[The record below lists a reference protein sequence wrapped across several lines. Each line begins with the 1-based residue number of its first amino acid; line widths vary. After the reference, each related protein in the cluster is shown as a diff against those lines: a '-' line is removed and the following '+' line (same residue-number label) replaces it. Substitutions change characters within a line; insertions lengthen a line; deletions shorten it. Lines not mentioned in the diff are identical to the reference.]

1 MQKLFPAFLLILALA
16 LPAQAFNLA
25 LHDAP
30 AEVYFSPRGGA
41 QDALVQRIEAAAQ
54 SVHVLAYSFT
64 SRPLAEA
71 LGRASARGVAV
82 LVVLD
87 RSQRTAK
94 GGQAQALA
102 ASGCTVWT
110 DRQHAIA
117 HNKIMIFDGQA
128 VALGSYNFTASA
140 EERNA
145 ENLLLIDSPDL
156 ARLYLDDWEKHRAHA
171 ERL

>member
-1 MQKLFPAFLLILALA
+1 MKTMRAALFLLVALA

-25 LHDAP
+25 LHDVP

-41 QDALVQRIEAAAQ
+41 QDALVQRIGAAAQ

-64 SRPLAEA
+64 SKPIAEA
-71 LGRASARGVAV
+71 LALAQARGVAV

-102 ASGCTVWT
+102 AAGCTVWL
-110 DRQHAIA
+110 DRAHAIA
-117 HNKIMIFDGQA
+117 HNKIMVFDGRSTA
-128 VALGSYNFTASA
+128 TGSFNFTASA

-156 ARLYLDDWEKHRAHA
+156 ARLYLDEWERHRAHA
-171 ERL
+171 EKF